1 MKQELLTQLVKELFG
16 SVDELHQEYKD
27 NEISYVIDAK
37 KEDNVLNITIS
48 LNENKDKE
56 EFQKWIQELDDDI
69 YEETIESLKDKIKNL
84 NEVYESEDYQDVID
98 AFKNK
103 VKEIAQSRIDY
114 LKTLC

>member
-1 MKQELLTQLVKELFG
+1 MKQELLTQLVKELFE

-27 NEISYVIDAK
+27 SEISYVIDAK

-69 YEETIESLKDKIKNL
+69 YEETIESLKDEIKDL
-84 NEVYESEDYQDVID
+84 NEIYESEDYQDVID